1 MLLSYP
7 CQRPAAVFLLDI
19 GKYFFKKYLD
29 IGMAIFDIRDYP
41 YVCWRVLFPRE
52 CVPFT
57 GTSKKEISP

>member
-7 CQRPAAVFLLDI
+7 CQRPAAVLLLDL

-41 YVCWRVLFPRE
+41 
-52 CVPFT
+52 
-57 GTSKKEISP
+57 